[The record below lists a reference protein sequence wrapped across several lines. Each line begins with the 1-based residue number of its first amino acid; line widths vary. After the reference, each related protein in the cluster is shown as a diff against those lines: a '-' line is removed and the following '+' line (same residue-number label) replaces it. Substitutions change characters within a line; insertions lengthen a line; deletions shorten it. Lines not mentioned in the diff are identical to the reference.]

1 MSKSLKNKN
10 FSNILI
16 IKPSSLGDVV
26 RCLPILA
33 ALRHHYPQ
41 ARISWLVRPDCAGI
55 LSHIPELDEIIEFD
69 RKKYG
74 KIGISISVLRDFI
87 GFIYHLHRKKFDLIL
102 DLQGL
107 FRSGF
112 LAFASGAPI
121 RIGFASARELAPLFY
136 THRIQIPQTRE
147 HVVISN
153 WRFMDYLG
161 IGQLENRYPLPV
173 DPAAAQSAQLIL
185 QQNGLNPGQSYI
197 VMLIGGSDRRKRWP
211 VKSFA
216 DLAQSLQ
223 MKYDMQPVLLGAG
236 SEELAIAAQI
246 IDLTKVTIVNLVSR
260 TNLQQLIAI
269 VKKARLVVG
278 NDSGPLHVAAAAEVP
293 VIGLYG
299 PTDPTVV
306 GPYGQTNNV
315 IQAGGSHPGN
325 VRYSL
330 ATKHSMEHITVQQV
344 LDKVSQNLMKIAEKE

>member
-1 MSKSLKNKN
+1 MPESLKDRN

-33 ALRHHYPQ
+33 ALRQRYPQ
-41 ARISWLVRPDCAGI
+41 AHISWLVRPDCAAI
-55 LSHIPELDEIIEFD
+55 LTHIPELDEIIEFD
-69 RKKYG
+69 RKKFG
-74 KIGISISVLRDFI
+74 KMAASFSALRDFI
-87 GFIYHLHRKKFDLIL
+87 TFLRHLRRKKFDLIL

-121 RIGFASARELAPLFY
+121 RIGFAHARELAPLFY
-136 THRIQIPQTRE
+136 THRIKIPQERE

-161 IGQLENRYPLPV
+161 LGQLENRYPLPV
-173 DPAAAQSAQLIL
+173 DPAAAQSAQLIFRE
-185 QQNGLNPGQSYI
+185 NGLPPDHPYI
-197 VMLIGGSDRRKRWP
+197 VMLIGGTEPRKRWP
-211 VKSFA
+211 AKSFA
-216 DLAQSLQ
+216 DLAQSIQ
-223 MKYDMQPVLLGAG
+223 IKYDIPSILLGAG
-236 SEELAIAAQI
+236 SEELAIANQI
-246 IDLTKVTIVNLVSR
+246 IDLSKVKILNLVSR
-260 TNLQQLIAI
+260 TSLQQLIAI

-299 PTDPTVV
+299 PTNPAVV
-306 GPYGQTNNV
+306 GPYGHLSDV
-315 IQAGGSHPGN
+315 IQAGDSHPGT
-325 VRYSL
+325 VRYSYEPQ
-330 ATKHSMEHITVQQV
+330 HRIENITVQQV
-344 LDKVSQNLMKIAEKE
+344 LDKITQKLKAITEK